1 MQKRGIGNKMKVD
14 IYKYLEKVI
23 DEDGDVIGYRVIKPY
38 VYYSERYKKH
48 VCLKTSDPIYD
59 GATYAIDINSF
70 GWPIHD
76 VLKRDKC
83 FSDGTK
89 CSNFKASMVLRDIL
103 RSEGRKVRSKGW
115 FLSTF
120 IFGEVKG
127 LLGIK

>member
-1 MQKRGIGNKMKVD
+1 MKVD
-14 IYKYLEKVI
+14 IYEYMKKVKDSKGRI
-23 DEDGDVIGYRVIKPY
+23 IGYHVIKPY

-48 VCLKTSDPIYD
+48 VHLKLGDPLYD

-70 GWPIHD
+70 GWPVHD

-120 IFGEVKG
+120 IFGEVKS